1 MLKKTAPLILA
12 FCILFLSASSSF
24 ALGAANSKEEVVY
37 SNLACDGTVE
47 KVYVVNILN
56 VIKSGMLLDYG
67 HYTEVLNL
75 TDTSNIKRDG
85 VKVVLTPAS
94 PGRFY
99 YQGYPESLDLPWNIS
114 ITYKL
119 DGEPVSPQSLGGATG
134 HLEINIKTTRNENV
148 DISFYEKYMLQMS
161 VTLSTEKCADIVCD
175 QATFAN
181 VGKDKMLTIM
191 VLPGMDGDITI
202 TSDVVNFEMGS
213 ISINGV
219 SFKLAL
225 DSGLID
231 SSQFSSQFG
240 ALTAGVNELYDGA
253 LQLEEGAIQ
262 LSNGLGTMRK
272 SSSRLLSGASQLTKG
287 MTELASGIKT
297 LSTEVDKI
305 SDTVESMLGSS
316 TELEKGLAKIADS
329 ILADANR
336 RLEDIYGAHAPVLT
350 WNNYKKVLDELAS
363 STNNS
368 SIKDILAALDSA
380 DAILDSIV
388 ENSDE
393 IIAGAKK
400 LTSSVKELN
409 NGAKRLA
416 DGMTE
421 LNSGINEFADG
432 IIALDD
438 GSTQLAT
445 GMTQLREGIGLLR
458 DGTSGIDGEVE
469 NTISEMLREL
479 AGEDFV
485 PTSFTAKINENV
497 SAVQFVLK
505 TESIKAPVEAIP
517 EQINPEP
524 SNLLERILDLFGL
537 FNG

>member
-1 MLKKTAPLILA
+1 MKNTLKITLTVLLALCTMLSS
-12 FCILFLSASSSF
+12 FSASL
-24 ALGAANSKEEVVY
+24 ALGVANSKEEVVY

-56 VIKSGMLLDYG
+56 VIKSGILLDYG

-75 TDTSNIKRDG
+75 TDTSNIKHDG
-85 VKVVLTPAS
+85 VKVVLSPSS

-99 YQGYPESLDLPWNIS
+99 YQGYPESLDLPWNIA
-114 ITYKL
+114 ITYKI
-119 DGEPVSPQSLGGATG
+119 DGEPISAEALGGASG

-148 DISFYEKYMLQMS
+148 DRSFFDKYMLQMS

-191 VLPGMDGDITI
+191 VLPGTEGDITI
-202 TSDVVNFEMGS
+202 TSDVLNFEMGS

-231 SSQFSSQFG
+231 SSQFSSHFG
-240 ALTAGVNELYDGA
+240 ALTDGVNELYDGA
-253 LQLEEGAIQ
+253 LQLEEGALQ
-262 LSNGLGTMRK
+262 LSDGLGTMRK
-272 SSSRLLSGASQLTKG
+272 SSSRLISGASQLTKG
-287 MTELASGIKT
+287 MTELANGIKT

-316 TELEKGLAKIADS
+316 AELEKGLAKIADS

-350 WNNYKKVLDELAS
+350 WNNYKKILDELAS
-363 STNNS
+363 TTGNS
-368 SIKDILAALDSA
+368 SIKDILTALDSA
-380 DAILDSIV
+380 DAILDSIL

-393 IIAGAKK
+393 IIAGAKE

-409 NGAKRLA
+409 NGAKRLSE
-416 DGMTE
+416 GMSE
-421 LNSGINEFADG
+421 LNVGINEFADG

-445 GMTQLREGIGLLR
+445 GMTQLREGIGQLR

-469 NTISEMLREL
+469 NTISTMLREL

-485 PTSFTAKINENV
+485 PPHSP
-497 SAVQFVLK
+497 Q
-505 TESIKAPVEAIP
+505 
-517 EQINPEP
+517 
-524 SNLLERILDLFGL
+524 R
-537 FNG
+537 